1 MGLELCSG
9 VPDMDD
15 TDQNCPPQAIAV
27 KPRDPISLA
36 IQNGIGAQLRA
47 MYRDLEAEPLPDHLL
62 NLLNQLDEPRSG
74 KAP

>member
-15 TDQNCPPQAIAV
+15 TDQNCPLQANAA
-27 KPRDPISLA
+27 KPRDPILLA

-62 NLLNQLDEPRSG
+62 NQLDEPRSG
-74 KAP
+74 EAP